1 MLPRNHPDRIRIVF
15 DDHRLVANAGLLLPA
30 TLAGHLGLRELVD
43 HHLDLGGAPGRANTG
58 DKLMTLV
65 ASAMAGGDCIDDADV
80 LRTGGTA
87 CTLGGTVKAPSTL
100 GTFLRSF
107 RWGHVRQL
115 DRVSRELLA
124 RAWAAGAGPGDGPLT
139 IDLDSTICETYG
151 LAKEGARHHGYT
163 GKRGYHP
170 LLAIAAGTGD
180 VLMSRLREGRANTAR
195 GAAHFL
201 RETVGRVR
209 YAGANGRLTLR
220 ADSGF
225 YTHGVVSV
233 CRKMDVRFSITI
245 RQHKSL
251 RNLIEAIPED
261 AWTPIPYWMDGAA
274 DVAETTCTPFQ
285 SEPDAAPVRLIVRRV
300 KPTPGSQLALFA
312 TYSYH
317 GFITDR
323 DGEMLEL
330 EADHRRHAEIE
341 NAIRD
346 LKHGVGL
353 NHLPSGRFAA
363 NAAGFRRMLVLTPPH
378 LTRKWKREVE
388 ETVPKA
394 RVAIV
399 ASITDLE
406 KLRLSTGP
414 GPLFAIMSRER
425 AKLSYR
431 WQAAYIE
438 RWATSRGGFIR
449 DEETGEPFR
458 VPCCPVCAAQIVDK
472 DGVPLTAEEME
483 RKRRTC
489 AGCGS
494 ALWQADPK
502 GPKRYPLADYIK
514 KRMEGFF
521 ELLIGDEIH
530 EYKGRGSAQG
540 IAAGVLAD
548 SCGRSLTLTGTLTGG
563 YSSTFVPPAV
573 PVQPGHQDGVRALR
587 GGKVDTT
594 VRLRGAHH
602 RQGRRR
608 VGGGRT
614 LQPQAALPQG
624 GAGTAGARPSRVVPP
639 HRQLGVPQTLR
650 RGLRAAV
657 LRRAGDAL
665 PDGLRA

>member
-1 MLPRNHPDRIRIVF
+1 M
-15 DDHRLVANAGLLLPA
+15 
-30 TLAGHLGLRELVD
+30 
-43 HHLDLGGAPGRANTG
+43 
-58 DKLMTLV
+58 
-65 ASAMAGGDCIDDADV
+65 
-80 LRTGGTA
+80 
-87 CTLGGTVKAPSTL
+87 
-100 GTFLRSF
+100 
-107 RWGHVRQL
+107 
-115 DRVSRELLA
+115 SRELLA
-124 RAWAAGAGPGDGPLT
+124 RAWQAGAGPGDGPLT

-261 AWTPIPYWMDGAA
+261 AWTPIPYWMD
-274 DVAETTCTPFQ
+274 
-285 SEPDAAPVRLIVRRV
+285 AAPVRLIVRRL

-363 NAAGFRRMLVLTPPH
+363 NGAWLAVQVMAH
-378 LTRKWKREVE
+378 NI
-388 ETVPKA
+388 A
-394 RVAIV
+394 RWTARIG
-399 ASITDLE
+399 L
-406 KLRLSTGP
+406 
-414 GPLFAIMSRER
+414 
-425 AKLSYR
+425 
-431 WQAAYIE
+431 
-438 RWATSRGGFIR
+438 
-449 DEETGEPFR
+449 GEQ
-458 VPCCPVCAAQIVDK
+458 VV
-472 DGVPLTAEEME
+472 
-483 RKRRTC
+483 
-489 AGCGS
+489 
-494 ALWQADPK
+494 
-502 GPKRYPLADYIK
+502 
-514 KRMEGFF
+514 
-521 ELLIGDEIH
+521 
-530 EYKGRGSAQG
+530 
-540 IAAGVLAD
+540 
-548 SCGRSLTLTGTLTGG
+548 
-563 YSSTFVPPAV
+563 
-573 PVQPGHQDGVRALR
+573 
-587 GGKVDTT
+587 TT
-594 VRLRGAHH
+594 K
-602 RQGRRR
+602 
-608 VGGGRT
+608 
-614 LQPQAALPQG
+614 
-624 GAGTAGARPSRVVPP
+624 
-639 HRQLGVPQTLR
+639 TLR
-650 RGLRAAV
+650 RRFFSLAGRLTRSARRLTLHLSDRWPWAEKFSRALARLRAIP
-657 LRRAGDAL
+657 L
-665 PDGLRA
+665 PA

>member
-1 MLPRNHPDRIRIVF
+1 MLPRNQPDRIRIVF

-30 TLAGHLGLRELVD
+30 TLARHLGLRELVD

-115 DRVSRELLA
+115 DRVSRE
-124 RAWAAGAGPGDGPLT
+124 
-139 IDLDSTICETYG
+139 
-151 LAKEGARHHGYT
+151 
-163 GKRGYHP
+163 

-285 SEPDAAPVRLIVRRV
+285 SEPDAAPVRLIVRRL

-312 TYSYH
+312 KYSYH

-363 NAAGFRRMLVLTPPH
+363 NAAWLAVQVMAH
-378 LTRKWKREVE
+378 NI
-388 ETVPKA
+388 A
-394 RVAIV
+394 RWTARIG
-399 ASITDLE
+399 L
-406 KLRLSTGP
+406 
-414 GPLFAIMSRER
+414 
-425 AKLSYR
+425 
-431 WQAAYIE
+431 
-438 RWATSRGGFIR
+438 
-449 DEETGEPFR
+449 GEQ
-458 VPCCPVCAAQIVDK
+458 VV
-472 DGVPLTAEEME
+472 
-483 RKRRTC
+483 
-489 AGCGS
+489 
-494 ALWQADPK
+494 
-502 GPKRYPLADYIK
+502 
-514 KRMEGFF
+514 
-521 ELLIGDEIH
+521 
-530 EYKGRGSAQG
+530 
-540 IAAGVLAD
+540 
-548 SCGRSLTLTGTLTGG
+548 
-563 YSSTFVPPAV
+563 
-573 PVQPGHQDGVRALR
+573 
-587 GGKVDTT
+587 TT
-594 VRLRGAHH
+594 K
-602 RQGRRR
+602 
-608 VGGGRT
+608 
-614 LQPQAALPQG
+614 
-624 GAGTAGARPSRVVPP
+624 
-639 HRQLGVPQTLR
+639 TLR
-650 RGLRAAV
+650 RRFFSLAGRITRSARRLTLHLPQRWPWEAQFDRALARLRA
-657 LRRAGDAL
+657 L
-665 PDGLRA
+665 PLPA